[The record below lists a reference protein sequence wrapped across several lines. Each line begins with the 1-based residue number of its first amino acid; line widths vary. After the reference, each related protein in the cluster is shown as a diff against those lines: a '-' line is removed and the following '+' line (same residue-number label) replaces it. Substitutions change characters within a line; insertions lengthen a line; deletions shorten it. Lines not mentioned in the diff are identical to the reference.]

1 MRKRN
6 VLKNEE
12 AVSPVIATILMV
24 AITVVLAAT
33 LYMMLPGAEETGTPV
48 AGSLDYLHDDSTTN
62 RALFQMTLS
71 TPSEPNIDHVS
82 IRVFDENA
90 TRVDTTELDTGH
102 EDIDS
107 ITDIII
113 HRTSDEGV
121 YVASGDRVELNHNH
135 WTGVDTG
142 DGFSGWEVVITFDGY
157 SGAIDAVVP

>member
-48 AGSLDYLHDDSTTN
+48 AGSLDYMHDQSSTN

-71 TPSEPNIDHVS
+71 TPSEPSIDHVS

-90 TRVDTTELDTGH
+90 ERVDYDG
-102 EDIDS
+102 D
-107 ITDIII
+107 ITDIIV

-121 YVASGDRVELNHNH
+121 YVASGDRVELNHEH
-135 WTGVDTG
+135 WDNVDDG

-157 SGAIDAVVP
+157 SGSIDATVP